1 MISRGFA
8 LVKRGKNH
16 VTKLGE
22 TTTISCP
29 QRFNHGNENPSQG
42 APKEHEPD
50 FDFKAP
56 RAQGGKGLLSHEIS
70 LQTLHKS
77 MPLILEKIGE
87 EEEHR
92 EKRGAGGAWLGFHVF
107 CPAPSARKR
116 APPFCASQ
124 QGPRTHSFSP
134 FASPPSLSLKTTL
147 PLSASNKLEGP

>member
-1 MISRGFA
+1 MIRSMVWEEFDEKPSKNGVFSKREKLKNDDPNELVISRGFA

-29 QRFNHGNENPSQG
+29 QRVNHGNENPSQG

-77 MPLILEKIGE
+77 MPLILEKRGE

-92 EKRGAGGAWLGFHVF
+92 EKRGAGGA
-107 CPAPSARKR
+107 
-116 APPFCASQ
+116 
-124 QGPRTHSFSP
+124 
-134 FASPPSLSLKTTL
+134 
-147 PLSASNKLEGP
+147 